1 MMKRIFTI
9 LIYVLFSSVVH
20 SQDVRVTS
28 AFDSTRIYP
37 GDQVHFTVT
46 VEKPAS
52 WHLIVPLLKDT
63 LTNHIE
69 ILNGPLSDT
78 TVLNDGRIRILQ
90 RYLVTSFDSGFYHVP
105 PVYAEL
111 KTDNGIKRFYSDY
124 APLSVMRVRIAPADT
139 ASKIFDIIKPYRA
152 PVTAGEILPWL
163 LLLIATAVIVW
174 YIIRLVRKMRMKKG
188 GEAIEYVNP
197 DPAHIIALREL
208 EKLKEEQL
216 WQKGEVKLYY
226 TRLSE
231 IVRQYLE
238 NRFRIQSL
246 ELTTPETLSLL
257 QKTGFRDDELFRKL
271 RTILTGADLVKFAK
285 YNPDGSE
292 NDLHYDYSWDFVS
305 LTRAVE
311 QPVEDGDVKQE
322 KKEGK

>member
-1 MMKRIFTI
+1 MMKRAFTI
-9 LIYVLFSSVVH
+9 LIYFLFSSVSH
-20 SQDVRVTS
+20 GQDVRVS
-28 AFDSTRIYP
+28 AAFDSSRIFL
-37 GDQVHFTVT
+37 GDQVHFTLT
-46 VEKPAS
+46 IEKPANCALS
-52 WHLIVPLLKDT
+52 IPLLKDT
-63 LTNHIE
+63 LIKYIE
-69 ILNGPLSDT
+69 ILNGPVSDT
-78 TVLNDGRIRILQ
+78 TMLKDGRIRILQ
-90 RYLVTSFDSGFYHVP
+90 RYLITSFDSGFYQVP

-163 LLLIATAVIVW
+163 LLLIASGIIVW
-174 YIIRLVRKMRMKKG
+174 YIIRVVKKMRMKKG
-188 GEAIEYVNP
+188 SEAVEYVNP

-216 WQKGEVKLYY
+216 WQNGKIKLYY

-238 NRFRIQSL
+238 NRFNIQSL

-257 QKTGFRDDELFRKL
+257 LKTGFKDDELFRKL
-271 RTILTGADLVKFAK
+271 RTVLTGADLVKFAK

-292 NDLHYDYSWDFVS
+292 NDLHYDYTWDFVS

-311 QPVEDGDVKQE
+311 QPVKEGDVKQE